1 MDFEWW
7 LGARNIEWRCTLVG
21 GIQETKHFLLARNQ
35 ETHHYFCKKH
45 EDLHSL
51 NRNSRHTWVHLRFL
65 IGYKRVFVFFL
76 SVSDRVQNM
85 FMCFFLMGA
94 QQYFCF
100 YDREVLVC
108 FCDRCRNVIETCLS
122 FLAKCKRCC
131 WKMCVFIIGC
141 RKVRAFLINW
151 KMLLYVVG
159 LGCNTWPPTKT
170 SWGWGGMLCGGTST
184 APPNKQKLG
193 KERWSTCVFARM
205 ILFIAEPPKNLA
217 IIYLICPDNFVPM
230 GPLALLSSF
239 STFKICMPVWG

>member
-1 MDFEWW
+1 MARRTEHRMKVHTCWW
-7 LGARNIEWRCTLVG
+7 DSRNEAFSFSSKPRNASLLL
-21 GIQETKHFLLARNQ
+21 QETWRPAFSKSKFQTYMSSFAFS
-35 ETHHYFCKKH
+35 Y
-45 EDLHSL
+45 
-51 NRNSRHTWVHLRFL
+51 
-65 IGYKRVFVFFL
+65 RVQKSVCVF
-76 SVSDRVQNM
+76 SVSFGSRAKHVYV
-85 FMCFFLMGA
+85 FFLMGA

-131 WKMCVFIIGC
+131 WKMCVFMIGC